1 MFLLRDPTMGTERRT
16 SNSKEC
22 PACGMAMREVNAWLY
37 ACPGCRYMKSSLTPG
52 VGAPVEGI
60 EYLRRRNFEALLD
73 RLSCHKTLKDARLLE
88 PGCGKGWFLEAAQRR
103 GMIVQGNEP
112 GPDGAVARNSGFAV
126 DPAFF
131 PQDLCSNGPFDAII
145 FNDVFEHLPDP
156 IDAIVAVERLLADDG
171 ILVLNLPSS
180 DGLFFRVATLLNR
193 LGWRGPYERLW
204 QRGLSSPHMS
214 YFNTSNLVSFVHRHT
229 ALRLMDEFSL
239 PSISRD
245 GLRKRIKVTIP
256 SWRGDAMFAAVW
268 LASFV
273 LTKAP
278 PDITVVMFRKGT
290 STRSAIRPIENPGRG
305 ARHSA
310 EFGETASGGSEPS
323 ATG

>member
-1 MFLLRDPTMGTERRT
+1 VLWRATAASLLILE
-16 SNSKEC
+16 
-22 PACGMAMREVNAWLY
+22 
-37 ACPGCRYMKSSLTPG
+37 SS
-52 VGAPVEGI
+52 
-60 EYLRRRNFEALLD
+60 R
-73 RLSCHKTLKDARLLE
+73 KDL
-88 PGCGKGWFLEAAQRR
+88 F
-103 GMIVQGNEP
+103 
-112 GPDGAVARNSGFAV
+112 
-126 DPAFF
+126 
-131 PQDLCSNGPFDAII
+131 SNGPFDAII

-180 DGLFFRVATLLNR
+180 DGLFFRVSTLLNR
-193 LGWRGPYERLW
+193 LGWRGPYERPLAE
-204 QRGLSSPHMS
+204 RGLSSPQMS

-239 PSISRD
+239 PSISRY

-268 LASFV
+268 LASFA
-273 LTKAP
+273 LTRAP
-278 PDITVVMFRKGT
+278 PDIAVVMFRKGT

-310 EFGETASGGSEPS
+310 EFGATASGGPEPS